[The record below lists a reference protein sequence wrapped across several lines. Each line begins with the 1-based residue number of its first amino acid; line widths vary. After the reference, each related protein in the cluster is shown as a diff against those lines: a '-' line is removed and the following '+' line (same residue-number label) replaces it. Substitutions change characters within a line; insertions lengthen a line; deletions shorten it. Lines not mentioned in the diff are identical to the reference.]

1 MMQTIVVLPSECVCA
16 WQKDWIDMNSDL
28 NQYTVEEYSKDGEKK
43 CVNAIIPE

>member
-1 MMQTIVVLPSECVCA
+1 MMQTIVVLPSESVCV

-28 NQYTVEEYSKDGEKK
+28 TNTVEEYSNDGEKK